1 MNRWLILPRLANR
14 ILFYRMETATLA
26 GTPAIER
33 TKAAPLPWHCHAV
46 VLGATSIVVGI
57 LWDISW
63 HRTIGRDTFWTPAH
77 LAIYLGG
84 LLGGLSCGWLVL
96 KTTFSGSTEERAG
109 SVPCWGFRGPL
120 GAWVVIWG
128 AFAMLTSAPF
138 DNWWH
143 NAYGLDV
150 QIISPP
156 HSILAAGM
164 YAVTLGAM
172 LLVLR
177 QQNNSQEDPTPGR
190 TMLAY
195 AAGVLIALIATMVTE
210 YSFPNHQHT
219 GRFYRISCAIY
230 PVILVGMAR
239 ATKIRWAATL
249 IALAYMTVT
258 AGMAWILPLFPGRP
272 LLGPIYNPVDHM
284 VALPFPL
291 LLVAPAFALDL
302 LRNWI
307 GTGRGWKRDW
317 PLALLSGAVFFFIFL
332 AVQWNFSKFLISP
345 AADNWFFIENKWE
358 YGNQIGNW
366 CHEFWDATNPEWNPP
381 ASAAGLGVAL
391 ILAMISARIGLS
403 LGNWMAKVKR

>member
-1 MNRWLILPRLANR
+1 
-14 ILFYRMETATLA
+14 METATLA
-26 GTPAIER
+26 DTPVVER
-33 TKAAPLPWHCHAV
+33 TESAALPWHCHAT

-84 LLGGLSCGWLVL
+84 VLGGLSCGWLVL
-96 KTTFSGSTEERAG
+96 KTTFAGGPEERAG
-109 SVPCWGFRGPL
+109 GVRCWGFRGPL

-143 NAYGLDV
+143 DAYGLDV

-177 QQNNSQEDPTPGR
+177 EQNISGAGPAPGR
-190 TMLAY
+190 KMLAY

-230 PVILVGMAR
+230 PLILVGMAR
-239 ATKIRWAATL
+239 ATKLRWAATL
-249 IALAYMTVT
+249 IALAYMSVT

-291 LLVAPAFALDL
+291 LLVVPALALDL
-302 LRNWI
+302 LRNRV
-307 GTGRGWKRDW
+307 GAGRGWKRDW
-317 PLALLSGAVFFFIFL
+317 PLALLSGVVFFVIFL
-332 AVQWNFSKFLISP
+332 VVQWNFSKFLISP
-345 AADNWFFIENKWE
+345 AADNWFFVENKWE
-358 YGNQIGNW
+358 YGNQVGNW
-366 CHEFWDATNPEWNPP
+366 CHQFWDVTNPEWNPP
-381 ASAAGLGVAL
+381 ASAAGLGAAL